1 MSIKNLYPTIKPSL
15 LLDFAKTKRLD
26 PRITFTRAS
35 TGACYDGKTV
45 AKAEENILLNTQTFS
60 SWGKSQSTIIPNSA
74 VAPDGTTTASTWTP
88 SAVSSE
94 HYITCAEQLKDGL
107 SYTYSV
113 YAKSASRSWII
124 LNHNNFSVATYT
136 YFNISTGAVGTTG
149 SGVTASIVSVGNNW
163 YRCIYTITH
172 SVASHGTTGV
182 QLYLGN
188 DTGTTS
194 VFTGDGISGVYLWGA
209 QVEQR
214 SSVTAYTPTTSQPIT
229 NYIPVLQTVSTN
241 AARFDHDPVTGES
254 EGLLIE
260 EQRTSLLT
268 YSEDFS
274 YWGATNSIVQ
284 SNIIVAPDGTMTG
297 DKLVPN
303 TAQDYT
309 FVGKFYM
316 ISATT
321 YTFSVYAKA
330 GEYSRMSF
338 WEGNVTGY
346 FATFDL
352 LTGTVVSVNGPTT
365 AKIENAGNGW
375 YRCSMAASYNA
386 ITAWW
391 IIKPLDGSTTS
402 PFNAT
407 RLGDGYSGIYIW
419 GAQLEASAF
428 PTSYIKTEASQVTRA
443 ADFALITGTNFSSW
457 YNQDEGTVY
466 SESISSTAF
475 NVGGSRVAWQ
485 IDSGSG
491 FANRYVLNHTSG
503 DMTVVV
509 NNTFPVNFSVP
520 DPQSNVALKNAFAYN
535 YNNFGNAYNGIAFE
549 SNLLGNLPIV
559 SRLIIGDQAPN
570 ANAISGTIKK
580 IAYYPERLTNIQLE
594 NLTK

>member
-26 PRITFTRAS
+26 PRITFARAS

-45 AKAEENILLNTQTFS
+45 AKAEENLLTYSQEFNVTWVPGRS
-60 SWGKSQSTIIPNSA
+60 SVIANATT
-74 VAPDGTTTASTWTP
+74 APDGTTTADIITATATGNPLVYQAKPFAGAGTISCYVKKGTSDFAYLYVDNP
-88 SAVSSE
+88 SFEA
-94 HYITCAEQLKDGL
+94 A
-107 SYTYSV
+107 
-113 YAKSASRSWII
+113 
-124 LNHNNFSVATYT
+124 
-136 YFNISTGAVGTTG
+136 YFNISTGVVG
-149 SGVTASIVSVGNNW
+149 SFSSSFTATSITAIGDGW
-163 YRCIYTITH
+163 YRC
-172 SVASHGTTGV
+172 VASF
-182 QLYLGN
+182 
-188 DTGTTS
+188 TS
-194 VFTGDGISGVYLWGA
+194 ISGSNVGFGLCDANGDGFCTVGKTIFAWGA
-209 QVEQR
+209 QLEQR